1 MAPAPNNGMDPNVV
15 RVTLARIISSLVV
28 MAIVALLTFALIGA
42 APGTYLDELS
52 ANPQISSDLLSRLR
66 EQYGLDQPFYRKF
79 WQWERDLMRG
89 DLGYSFAYRRP
100 IRQLVGERVW
110 NTLLLNGV
118 ALAAAWILG
127 VALGLAAA
135 ARRGSFIDWAIGGGS
150 AILMSTPTVILAVL
164 LLAGGAQVGLPI
176 GGLDTQAANGQGF
189 SARMTDLA
197 RHLLLPVAAVAAV
210 WLPAIARH
218 TRGAVVTALQEPH
231 MLAARAR
238 GIGPGRLLLVHAFRE
253 SLNPL
258 SSLFG
263 ASASALVSASLL
275 VEVIMS
281 WPGIGQLMYD
291 AVLKRDIFLVVGLVQ
306 LAALFLLAGNIV
318 GDLLLRAVD
327 PRAAA

>member
-1 MAPAPNNGMDPNVV
+1 VA
-15 RVTLARIISSLVV
+15 RLILARIISSLVV
-28 MAIVALLTFALIGA
+28 MTIVALLTFALIGA

-52 ANPQISSDLLSRLR
+52 ANPQISSDLLSRMR

-79 WQWERDLMRG
+79 WEWERGLIRG
-89 DLGYSFAYRRP
+89 DLGYSFAYHRP
-100 IRQLVGERVW
+100 VRQLVGERVW
-110 NTLLLNGV
+110 NTFLLNGV
-118 ALAAAWILG
+118 ALAAAWMLG

-135 ARRGSFIDWAIGGGS
+135 ARRGSLIDWAIGGGT
-150 AILMSTPTVILAVL
+150 AVLMSTPTVILAVL

-176 GGLDTQAANGQGF
+176 GGLHVQAVNQGF
-189 SARMTDLA
+189 ADRITDLA
-197 RHLLLPVAAVAAV
+197 RHLLLPAAAVAAV

-238 GIGPGRLLLVHAFRE
+238 GIGPGRLLLVHAFRA

-263 ASASALVSASLL
+263 PSVSALVSASLL
-275 VEVIMS
+275 VEVVMS

-291 AVLKRDIFLVVGLVQ
+291 AVLRRDIFLVVDLVQ

-327 PRAAA
+327 PRAA

>member
-1 MAPAPNNGMDPNVV
+1 MRLA
-15 RVTLARIISSLVV
+15 LARMISSLVL

-52 ANPQISSDLLSRLR
+52 ANPQISADLLSRMR
-66 EQYGLDQPFYRKF
+66 AEYGLDQPFYRKF
-79 WQWERDLMRG
+79 WQWERDVMRG
-89 DLGYSFAYRRP
+89 DLGYSFAYHRP

-110 NTLLLNGV
+110 NTFLLNGV

-135 ARRGSFIDWAIGGGS
+135 ARRGSFIDWVIGGS
-150 AILMSTPTVILAVL
+150 TAILMSTPTVIMAVL

-176 GGLDTQAANGQGF
+176 GGLSIQAVNGQSF
-189 SARMTDLA
+189 AARMTDLA

-210 WLPAIARH
+210 WLPAIVRH

-231 MLAARAR
+231 MLAAQAR
-238 GIGPGRLLLVHAFRE
+238 GIGDGRLLLVHAFRE

-263 ASASALVSASLL
+263 SSVSALVSASLL
-275 VEVIMS
+275 VEVVMS

-291 AVLKRDIFLVVGLVQ
+291 AVLKRDIFLVVALVQ

-318 GDLLLRAVD
+318 GDWLLRAVD

>member
-1 MAPAPNNGMDPNVV
+1 MDPNVV
-15 RVTLARIISSLVV
+15 LLILARITSSLVV
-28 MAIVALLTFALIGA
+28 TAIVALLTFALIGA

-52 ANPQISSDLLSRLR
+52 ANPQISSDLLSRMR
-66 EQYGLDQPFYRKF
+66 EQYGLDQPFYRRF

-89 DLGYSFAYRRP
+89 DLGYSFAYHRP

-110 NTLLLNGV
+110 NTFLLNGV
-118 ALAAAWILG
+118 ALAAAWMLG

-135 ARRGSFIDWAIGGGS
+135 ARRGSFIDWAIGGGT

-176 GGLDTQAANGQGF
+176 GGLYIQAVNGQSF
-189 SARMTDLA
+189 AARMTDLA
-197 RHLLLPVAAVAAV
+197 RHLLLPAAAVTAV

-238 GIGPGRLLLVHAFRE
+238 GIGHGRLLLVHAFRE

-263 ASASALVSASLL
+263 SSVSALVSASLL
-275 VEVIMS
+275 VEVVMS
-281 WPGIGQLMYD
+281 WPGIGQLMYE
-291 AVLKRDIFLVVGLVQ
+291 AVLKRDIFLVVDLVQ